1 VDSRG
6 QSRHGSPEAGDFAAR
21 RRLLSAGLAAI
32 VLLLAGGSYLLWRV
46 VQREL
51 AVARLQTDFV
61 AAVSHEF
68 RTPLTSLHHITELLE
83 EDDDL
88 PVERRK
94 AFYGVLG
101 RSTER
106 LTRLVESLLDF
117 SRMEG
122 GRKPYDLQPVDAGE
136 IAAQVVSDFQKEGI
150 AAGFRIDLNVEGPSA
165 LSADPG
171 ALTHALR
178 NLLDN
183 AIKYSPRQRDVS
195 VSVRAQGREVA
206 IAVRDRGMGIPPQ
219 ERKEIFRKFMR
230 GSQAKRLGIQGTG
243 LGLAMVSHIVRAHG
257 GTIELESEEGH
268 GSTFRLVLPARM
280 GV

>member
-1 VDSRG
+1 MDSRG